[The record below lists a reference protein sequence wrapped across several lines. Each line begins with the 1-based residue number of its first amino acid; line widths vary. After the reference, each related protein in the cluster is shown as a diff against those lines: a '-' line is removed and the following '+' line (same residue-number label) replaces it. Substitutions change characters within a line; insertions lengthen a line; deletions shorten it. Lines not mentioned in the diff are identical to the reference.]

1 MPGIAYSCN
10 KCPPGARRSTVG
22 VAVSVAS
29 AALLITALL
38 SSYLGR
44 VVEDRGGDDLDVD
57 HGCREHKCLDWQ
69 NFVVETLPLTAI
81 KIVVTVW
88 QIISQV

>member
-1 MPGIAYSCN
+1 M
-10 KCPPGARRSTVG
+10 G
-22 VAVSVAS
+22 VAASVAS

-44 VVEDRGGDDLDVD
+44 VVEDRGGDDLDVAR
-57 HGCREHKCLDWQ
+57 GCREHKCFDWQ
-69 NFVVETLPLTAI
+69 NFVVEMLPLTAI